1 MQNINGDKIF
11 KLITLLLVISCAQ
24 VTSLNL
30 KRHQFGQLPT
40 KIIWI
45 QVAGLN
51 EEHIALLK
59 YSYPSSDSKTSFEEF
74 LCVGKAWEYNL
85 FDIRPSYQAS
95 FMSQMTGKKRI
106 RDNCEDYKLKP
117 IWSYMLDN
125 GYKAGIFEGE
135 MALSESVLQ
144 SKSCKENEF
153 LKNTTVWKMSQLTNS
168 SQTSYSNELFH
179 LSEKKVFNTDKIY
192 YDKSCSTGEC
202 YSTFARNVES
212 VYSTFSKNN
221 ENHLFMVR
229 NTNFQKFLMKSDIA
243 KAKEELVQIN
253 QVISY
258 FQEIAK
264 KRNDLLVL
272 LTSAAPRGVE
282 FPRRGKEWERFE
294 KTKIV
299 KIDRNTKLIA
309 PVMASGARAENFCGI
324 FEQSEVMTRIFSGA
338 KQQGLELAIINP
350 FN

>member
-1 MQNINGDKIF
+1 MASDKIF
-11 KLITLLLVISCAQ
+11 KIFTLLLVISCAQ

-59 YSYPSSDSKTSFEEF
+59 YSYPSSDSKTSFEQF

-85 FDIRPSYQAS
+85 FKIRPSYQSS

-106 RDNCEDYKLKP
+106 RGNCEDYKIKP
-117 IWSYMLDN
+117 IWSYMIQN

-135 MALSESVLQ
+135 MEIDDSILMANN
-144 SKSCKENEF
+144 CKDNQF
-153 LKNTTVWKMSQLTNS
+153 LKNTTIWKMNKKDELTKGIMS
-168 SQTSYSNELFH
+168 EELFH
-179 LSEKKVFNTDKIY
+179 LSEKKVFKSNMTY

-202 YSTFARNVES
+202 YSTFARNIEA

-221 ENHLFMVR
+221 DNHLFIIR
-229 NTNFQKFLMKSDIA
+229 NTNFQKALINSNMV
-243 KAKEELVQIN
+243 KAKEELGQIN
-253 QVISY
+253 QVVSY
-258 FQEIAK
+258 FQSLSEK
-264 KRNDLLVL
+264 KNDLLVL
-272 LTSAAPRGVE
+272 LTSAAPRGVD
-282 FPRRGKEWERFE
+282 FPKSGRAWERFE
-294 KTKIV
+294 QSNKTN
-299 KIDRNTKLIA
+299 IDRNTKLIA

-350 FN
+350 FK

>member
-1 MQNINGDKIF
+1 MQKLIIDKLF
-11 KLITLLLVISCAQ
+11 KLLTLLFVISCAQ

-30 KRHQFGQLPT
+30 KKHQFGQLPT
-40 KIIWI
+40 KVVWI

-59 YSYPSSDSKTSFEEF
+59 YSYPSSDSKTAFEDF

-85 FDIRPSYQAS
+85 FNIRPSYQSS
-95 FMSQMTGKKRI
+95 FMTQMTGKKRI
-106 RDNCEDYKLKP
+106 RGNCEDYKIKP
-117 IWSYMLDN
+117 IWAYMIEN

-135 MALSESVLQ
+135 MGPADSVLQ
-144 SKSCKENEF
+144 SKNCNDNDF
-153 LKNTTVWKMSQLTNS
+153 LKNTTVWKMNKLSAS
-168 SQTSYSNELFH
+168 DKKSFSNDLFH
-179 LSEKKVFNTDKIY
+179 LSEKKVFNVNKVY

-202 YSTFARNVES
+202 YSTFARNLEA
-212 VYSTFSKNN
+212 VYSSFAKNN
-221 ENHLFMVR
+221 DNHIFIVR
-229 NTNFQKFLMKSDIA
+229 NTNFQKFLLKSDMA
-243 KAKEELVQIN
+243 KAKEELGQIN
-253 QVISY
+253 QVIRY
-258 FQEIAK
+258 FQDLSVK
-264 KRNDLLVL
+264 KNDLLVL

-282 FPRRGKEWERFE
+282 FPRSGKDWERFE
-294 KTKIV
+294 QSKRA

-309 PVMASGARAENFCGI
+309 TVMASGARAENFCGI